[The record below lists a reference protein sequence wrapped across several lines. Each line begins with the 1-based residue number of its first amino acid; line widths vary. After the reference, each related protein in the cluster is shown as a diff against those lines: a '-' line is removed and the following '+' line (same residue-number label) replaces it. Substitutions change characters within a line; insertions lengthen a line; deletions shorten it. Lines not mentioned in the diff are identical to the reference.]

1 MPCTRAHPHA
11 HTFALQSYNNFLD
24 YARKKRKKCKIRPH
38 PPTWMCILCI
48 LCILRPTTNL
58 STLCFIYYPPS
69 LALHHLLLLPDI
81 PCWSALSITSDYP
94 TLPPFAS
101 IGLISPI
108 GPIGPI
114 FQIPPK
120 FHLNTSDCTIGRPLD
135 GLRKTS
141 RLPPSRISAVFRF
154 ALQRYDE
161 HLPFSKQNRKKNS
174 VATFLRFPSLQKYT
188 EYTKYT

>member
-1 MPCTRAHPHA
+1 MDVYTLYTLYTPTDHKSL
-11 HTFALQSYNNFLD
+11 HTLLHLLPAIS
-24 YARKKRKKCKIRPH
+24 C
-38 PPTWMCILCI
+38 
-48 LCILRPTTNL
+48 
-58 STLCFIYYPPS
+58 SPPS
-69 LALHHLLLLPDI
+69 SLVARHTMLV
-81 PCWSALSITSDYP
+81 CFVYYVGYYP

-101 IGLISPI
+101 ISPI

-114 FQIPPK
+114 SQIPPK

-141 RLPPSRISAVFRF
+141 ERSQIENWPLFRF

-161 HLPFSKQNRKKNS
+161 HLPFSKQNREKKFRSCIFPIS
-174 VATFLRFPSLQKYT
+174 VTPKYT